1 MEFNALCT
9 EIGASAETG
18 MDLDQFR
25 LALREINA
33 DELRSIE
40 SSLRLSELGAD
51 FLESD
56 ARRAKV
62 GCC

>member
-1 MEFNALCT
+1 
-9 EIGASAETG
+9 

-25 LALREINA
+25 LALREINS

-40 SSLRLSELGAD
+40 NSLRSSELGAV
-51 FLESD
+51 FLERD

-62 GCC
+62 GC